1 MYNQQL
7 NNYNMVHQDCI
18 CYILLKK
25 ASASSLSS
33 LVRLSED
40 RPAFT
45 TPRGFVSRN
54 E

>member
-7 NNYNMVHQDCI
+7 NNYNMVHLDCV

-33 LVRLSED
+33 LVRPSEG

-45 TPRGFVSRN
+45 STSRLCFQ